1 VKTATKIQAF
11 VEYYSTM
18 VDIYFSNKLI
28 NLRFRLGQVDGR
40 HQVLTHYL
48 LLKATSKANL
58 RLLHYGFKKAEVY
71 TPEFPLLIARCRR
84 DTLRYIR
91 LCRKAERATRQD
103 RSS

>member
-11 VEYYSTM
+11 VEYYSAM

-40 HQVLTHYL
+40 RQVLTHYL
-48 LLKATSKANL
+48 LLKATAKANL
-58 RLLHYGFKKAEVY
+58 RLMHYGFKKEEVY
-71 TPEFPLLIARCRR
+71 TPEFTLLIQRCRR

-91 LCRKAERATRQD
+91 HCRQKERAD
-103 RSS
+103 RLSMTG